1 MVPDRV
7 PGAGYGVGAAY
18 TRSVSGRALS
28 GIILA
33 GGGSRRMGQDKALLV
48 YEGEALALRAA
59 RLLGTRC
66 DDLVLASGDGL
77 RLAGLGLSQVADAVV
92 DSGPLGGIVSGL
104 EVARHPLVAVV
115 AVDMP
120 DLSVAVLGDLAGRWD
135 GRSPAVVPRV
145 GERLEPLHAVYAR
158 ASAADL
164 RARLEAGERSVH
176 RVLQKLGVQV
186 VDLGPEA
193 DFARNLNEPGDLSG
207 SG

>member
-1 MVPDRV
+1 M
-7 PGAGYGVGAAY
+7 
-18 TRSVSGRALS
+18 S

-33 GGGSRRMGQDKALLV
+33 GGGSRRMGQDKALLL

-59 RLLGTRC
+59 RMLGTLC

-77 RLAGLGLSQVADAVV
+77 RLAGLGLSQVADAVA
-92 DSGPLGGIVSGL
+92 DSGPLGGIVAGL

-120 DLSVAVLGDLAGRWD
+120 DLSVAVLGDLAGRWN

-164 RARLEAGERSVH
+164 RASLEAGERSVH
-176 RVLQKLGVQV
+176 RVLEKLGVQV
-186 VDLGPEA
+186 VGLGPEA
-193 DFARNLNEPGDLSG
+193 AFARNLNEPGDLSG
-207 SG
+207 AG